1 VKILIISTIVLLA
14 ISAIV
19 DLSKTKKALGI
30 AAKKLKKILPAFLDM
45 LILVS
50 LALYFVPPELI
61 LKYLGNS
68 NQILAPIMAMLVGTI
83 AFMPGFIAFPL
94 SGILLEQG
102 VSYTIIAIFTTSLMM
117 VGIVTFPIEK
127 EFLGVKVALI
137 RNLLGLIMAV
147 IVSIVI
153 GLSYGEISL

>member
-1 VKILIISTIVLLA
+1 MKILIVSTIVLLV
-14 ISAIV
+14 ISAIA
-19 DLSKTKKALGI
+19 DLSKTKKALRI
-30 AAKKLKKILPAFLDM
+30 AGKKLKKILPAFLDM

-50 LALYFVPPELI
+50 IVLYFVPPEII
-61 LKYLGNS
+61 LQYLGNS

-94 SGILLEQG
+94 SGILLQQG

-137 RNLLGLIMAV
+137 RNLLGVIMAV

>member
-1 VKILIISTIVLLA
+1 MKILIISTIVLLA

-19 DLSKTKKALGI
+19 DLSKTKEALGI
-30 AAKKLKKILPAFLDM
+30 AANKLKKILPAFLDM